1 MPCGR
6 SPAWGTAGS
15 SLISVPAGLILQR
28 AGDVNGGC
36 EIQRTDANGAGV
48 FATRSFQVGETVMVG
63 VIDRDPPH
71 NHSHASQ
78 VSERRFVLHGGLIT
92 KVNPSCEPNCGVHLN
107 ASGAHDF
114 VARQPIAAG
123 QEITFDYAMRNYS
136 VEYFAAHCQCGSPRC
151 RDRITGWKDLP
162 AERKADYRGFVA
174 PYLTDIDTQRAT
186 KQVGR
191 VARIE
196 PVSPQQTG
204 QILNVVRAAPEQ
216 SPGAQQQP
224 NVSGPVPRAWIKPR
238 KN

>member
-36 EIQRTDANGAGV
+36 EIQRTDAKGAGV

-63 VIDRDPPH
+63 VIDRELDH
-71 NHSHASQ
+71 NHSHAS
-78 VSERRFVLHGGLIT
+78 V
-92 KVNPSCEPNCGVHLN
+92 P
-107 ASGAHDF
+107 
-114 VARQPIAAG
+114 RQPIAAG

-174 PYLTDIDTQRAT
+174 PYLTDIDNQPAT
-186 KQVGR
+186 KQVGQ

-204 QILNVVRAAPEQ
+204 QILNVVRVATE
-216 SPGAQQQP
+216 
-224 NVSGPVPRAWIKPR
+224 
-238 KN
+238 

>member
-36 EIQRTDANGAGV
+36 EIQRTDAKGAGV
-48 FATRSFQVGETVMVG
+48 FATRSFQVG
-63 VIDRDPPH
+63 
-71 NHSHASQ
+71 
-78 VSERRFVLHGGLIT
+78 ERRFVLHGGLIT
-92 KVNPSCEPNCGVHLN
+92 KVNHSCEPNCGVHLN

-174 PYLTDIDTQRAT
+174 PYLTDIDNQRAT
-186 KQVGR
+186 KQVGQ

-196 PVSPQQTG
+196 PVSPQ
-204 QILNVVRAAPEQ
+204 
-216 SPGAQQQP
+216 
-224 NVSGPVPRAWIKPR
+224 
-238 KN
+238 